1 MEISCRDTDYILR
14 WCRYKR
20 GHRLDADIAGV
31 TDIVVNRD
39 RRRVIIFSAIPG
51 RQVWKYQSVWREFQM
66 RFWAVGGSPCKEQAE
81 WSHSEEGTLT
91 APPKQMHLAEA
102 PEPNHWAEATV
113 SPIESQGCV
122 ARFALNCKLEG
133 QWAGA
138 ADVWRNITRPRM
150 LEFSSVS
157 SSYGW
162 ELGSLTRE
170 GSGAGMFR
178 LALKVLVIVIIQLR
192 KLLSPKIAAGQMRTE
207 EGEGCQCQYP
217 GARLGSIS
225 EPERT
230 PDAASVT
237 LPTCFLCI

>member
-102 PEPNHWAEATV
+102 PDPSRWAEATV
-113 SPIESQGCV
+113 SPIESVSPDLHRIASWRVSEQVLLTFGEISHVPGC
-122 ARFALNCKLEG
+122 
-133 QWAGA
+133 W
-138 ADVWRNITRPRM
+138 
-150 LEFSSVS
+150 S
-157 SSYGW
+157 
-162 ELGSLTRE
+162 
-170 GSGAGMFR
+170 FR
-178 LALKVLVIVIIQLR
+178 LSLPPMDGNL
-192 KLLSPKIAAGQMRTE
+192 
-207 EGEGCQCQYP
+207 
-217 GARLGSIS
+217 GA
-225 EPERT
+225 
-230 PDAASVT
+230 
-237 LPTCFLCI
+237 